1 MVLRLGATGLPR
13 RVEVDTSHFVY
24 NASAFCERHLRRGDL
39 NPLVNLNGV
48 TVDDFAAKT
57 QRQLDSQHT
66 LAGRGRTNDGDDGC
80 AGILPA
86 FFLYLKVVVGMN
98 HPREMISRIAMTSQM
113 MASKRIAP
121 MIWLRENRMVYYCVR
136 DDRL

>member
-1 MVLRLGATGLPR
+1 MW
-13 RVEVDTSHFVY
+13 Y
-24 NASAFCERHLRRGDL
+24 ASAFCERHLRRGDL

-57 QRQLDSQHT
+57 QRQLDSQRA

-80 AGILPA
+80 AGILPG

-98 HPREMISRIAMTSQM
+98 HPREMISRIAMTSQIM
-113 MASKRIAP
+113 TSSRMAPI
-121 MIWLRENRMVYYCVR
+121 I
-136 DDRL
+136 